1 MAVASTSVV
10 GFNCTQLPPPAL
22 DERCH
27 RGLARRREWPNMVKL
42 SFSAFRI
49 FLPRGFS
56 LERDGGAR
64 VLLSTPARKY
74 LQPRACFEKRGV
86 ARAPLPRSSSAA
98 GFVSHF
104 PPPALGERRYRGLAR
119 RRVAVRR
126 RAVLVVPEGE
136 RPQRRRGDEPH
147 DARPTTA
154 VGTSYSGVNRSS
166 TCKLHQTK

>member
-1 MAVASTSVV
+1 MLVASTSVV

-22 DERCH
+22 GERCH

-74 LQPRACFEKRGV
+74 LQPRECFEKRDLPNPAPAILIGGGV
-86 ARAPLPRSSSAA
+86 RFS
-98 GFVSHF
+98 F
-104 PPPALGERRYRGLAR
+104 PPPTLGER
-119 RRVAVRR
+119 
-126 RAVLVVPEGE
+126 
-136 RPQRRRGDEPH
+136 
-147 DARPTTA
+147 
-154 VGTSYSGVNRSS
+154 
-166 TCKLHQTK
+166 